1 MDKKTAII
9 TGGGSG
15 IGFACLEKFISHNY
29 RVIIIDYRI
38 EGIEE
43 KLSSAGISK
52 EDVDIHQANVADFN
66 ELESVFT
73 SIHAIGASV
82 LINCAGISPSTNA
95 LHEYD
100 VDEWK
105 RCVDI
110 NLNGSFYASKLFA
123 QQFLANKLESASV
136 INISSIMG
144 KRGTP
149 GHAVYSATKHAVIG
163 LTKSMAQDYATLNL
177 RVNAI
182 GPGVIETPMTSDWMQ
197 DDGFKNYF
205 LTKIPMQRAGKA
217 AEIANTA
224 YFLCS
229 EEASYLTGAYIPV
242 DGGFLAV

>member
-15 IGFACLEKFISHNY
+15 IGFACVEKFISENY
-29 RVIIIDYRI
+29 QVVIIDYAVN
-38 EGIEE
+38 GVNQ
-43 KLSSAGISK
+43 KLSDANIPSS
-52 EDVDIHQANVADFN
+52 EVHIHQANVADFN
-66 ELESVFT
+66 ELESIFNLLPDLRAT
-73 SIHAIGASV
+73 A
-82 LINCAGISPSTNA
+82 LINCAGISPSTKP
-95 LHEYD
+95 LHDYD
-100 VDEWK
+100 VEEWK

-123 QQFLANKLESASV
+123 QQFIKNKLKEGSV

-149 GHAVYSATKHAVIG
+149 GHAVYSATKHAVLG
-163 LTKSMAQDYATLNL
+163 LTKSMAQDYASMNL

-182 GPGVIETPMTSDWMQ
+182 GPGVIETPMTSSFLK
-197 DDGFKNYF
+197 DDAFQKFF
-205 LTKIPMQRAGKA
+205 LSKIPMQRAGKA
-217 AEIANTA
+217 SEIANTA

-229 EEASYLTGAYIPV
+229 SEASYLTGAYIPV

>member
-15 IGFACLEKFISHNY
+15 IGFACLEKFYSH
-29 RVIIIDYRI
+29 DYRI
-38 EGIEE
+38 VVIDYHTEALGAKLE
-43 KLSSAGISK
+43 KAKISAGDIH
-52 EDVDIHQANVADFN
+52 IHQANVADFN
-66 ELESVFT
+66 ELAEVFNVI
-73 SIHAIGASV
+73 SDLKASV
-82 LINCAGISPSTNA
+82 LINCAGISPATKP
-95 LHEYD
+95 LHDYD
-100 VDEWK
+100 VAEWK

-123 QQFLANKLESASV
+123 QQFLAHKLSSASV

-144 KRGTP
+144 KRSSP
-149 GHAVYSATKHAVIG
+149 GHAVYAATKHAVIG
-163 LTKSMAQDYATLNL
+163 LTKSMAQDYATFNL

-205 LTKIPMQRAGKA
+205 LSKIPMQRAGKA
-217 AEIANTA
+217 KEIANTA
-224 YFLCS
+224 FFLCS
-229 EEASYLTGAYIPV
+229 DEASYLTGAYIPV